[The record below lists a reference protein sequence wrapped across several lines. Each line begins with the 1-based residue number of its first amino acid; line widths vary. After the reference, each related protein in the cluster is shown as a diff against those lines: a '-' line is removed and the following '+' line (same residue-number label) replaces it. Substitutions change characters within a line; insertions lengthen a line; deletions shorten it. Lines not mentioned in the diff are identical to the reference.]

1 MKRELK
7 KEGFLKRRFRGLF
20 NRKLLKNKIYSIIL
34 LILGHLLFSVEGTIA
49 IFIILLGIALFFSKE
64 NYIV

>member
-20 NRKLLKNKIYSIIL
+20 NRKLLKNKIYSIIMI
-34 LILGHLLFSVEGTIA
+34 ILGHLLFSVEGTIA
-49 IFIILLGIALFFSKE
+49 IFTILLGIALFFSKE

>member
-20 NRKLLKNKIYSIIL
+20 NRKLLKNKIYSIMLI
-34 LILGHLLFSVEGTIA
+34 ILGHLMFNVEGSIA
-49 IFIILLGIALFFSKE
+49 IFTILLGIVLFFSKE